1 MTERRCGT
9 CRWWTQSRRT
19 APIIGTCGAVLP
31 SWASRALATMM
42 PVTFDDDG
50 ADCPVWAES
59 PAVASSGDA
68 GAEVAG
74 SGEEGR

>member
-19 APIIGTCGAVLP
+19 APIIWTCGAVLP
-31 SWASRALATMM
+31 SWASRALSTMM

-50 ADCPVWAES
+50 ADCLTWAPVRVRIDYDKLNGGPS
-59 PAVASSGDA
+59 PLLD
-68 GAEVAG
+68 
-74 SGEEGR
+74 